1 MNKLTID
8 ITGLVQKITEA
19 KKNMVGN
26 ALTIGKCLSD
36 IAVNDLWKE
45 YGSHL
50 ENFDD
55 FLKEIVIPKST
66 GHHYMRVWDT
76 FGEYLMANGLAL
88 PIRRLIKLLPIA
100 TEENK
105 EELLHKAEILSDA
118 DFSKEIAEEK
128 GIIDCQHPEDQ
139 RQYFYQCK
147 VCKQWVK
154 LDKAFLKFYFDAKRS
169 EQRKED
175 FLIDK
180 PNEKE

>member
-8 ITGLVQKITEA
+8 ITGLVQKINTA

-36 IAVNDLWKE
+36 IATNDLWKE

-55 FLKEIVIPKST
+55 FLKEIVIPKSS
-66 GHHYMRVWDT
+66 GHHYMRVWEK

-128 GIIDCQHPEDQ
+128 GIVDCEHPIED
-139 RQYFYQCK
+139 RKYFYQCGR
-147 VCKQWVK
+147 CKSWIK
-154 LDKAFLKFYFDAKRS
+154 
-169 EQRKED
+169 
-175 FLIDK
+175 INK
-180 PNEKE
+180 PNEKEED

>member
-8 ITGLVQKITEA
+8 ITGLVQMITEA

-26 ALTIGKCLSD
+26 ALTIGKCLSE
-36 IAVNDLWKE
+36 IATDDLWRE
-45 YGSHL
+45 YGDHL
-50 ENFDD
+50 ETFDD
-55 FLKEIVIPKST
+55 FLKEIVVPKST

-76 FGEYLMANGLAL
+76 FGEYLTANGLAL

-128 GIIDCQHPEDQ
+128 GIVDCEHPIKD
-139 RQYFYQCK
+139 RKYFYQCGR
-147 VCKQWVK
+147 CKSWIK
-154 LDKAFLKFYFDAKRS
+154 
-169 EQRKED
+169 
-175 FLIDK
+175 IDK

>member
-8 ITGLVQKITEA
+8 ITGLVQKINEA
-19 KKNMVGN
+19 KRGTVINT
-26 ALTIGKCLSD
+26 LIIGKCLSE

-50 ENFDD
+50 ETFDD

-66 GHHYMRVWDT
+66 GHHYMRVWEV
-76 FGEYLMANGLAL
+76 FGEYLTANGLAI
-88 PIRRLIKLLPIA
+88 PTRRLIKLLPIA
-100 TEENK
+100 TEKNK

-128 GIIDCQHPEDQ
+128 GIIDCDHPEDQ

-147 VCKQWVK
+147 LCKQWVK
-154 LDKAFLKFYFDAKRS
+154 
-169 EQRKED
+169 
-175 FLIDK
+175 IDK
-180 PNEKE
+180 PDE